1 MGYNPSAN
9 ISHYFPFLINKA
21 SSLSAFIKA
30 MTMSTMTK
38 ENGKAAIIMVFCKAV
53 NPFTESKMT
62 AIVD

>member
-1 MGYNPSAN
+1 MFSLLN
-9 ISHYFPFLINKA
+9 YFSFFINKA
-21 SSLSAFIKA
+21 SALSAFIKA
-30 MTMSTMTK
+30 MTMRTITK